1 MYTNHDTLTSNQI
14 VLITTPDIGSS
25 ENIQDY
31 ATLIGNELGV
41 GQKDKDNG
49 VIIVFSAALR
59 KTSIATVLGTK
70 LILTDSIANFVVQNQ
85 MIPKFKKGEIDE
97 GLYDGSK
104 WITDILE
111 KPENII
117 NAVESEENE

>member
-85 MIPKFKKGEIDE
+85 MIPKFQKGEIDE

>member
-1 MYTNHDTLTSNQI
+1 LYTNHDTLTSNQI